1 MDDLRNK
8 NGNEGGNANNGATE
22 KRFDDDDNQPKQF
35 LRVGMS
41 KDGKWFLVDTVT
53 RHFIHV
59 NYLSAIRR
67 NKDAALAQE
76 RAAAAPLPVEQP
88 AAQTP
93 PGKSKRAR
101 KENDRTT

>member
-1 MDDLRNK
+1 MDEQKKESR
-8 NGNEGGNANNGATE
+8 NGNDGAAG
-22 KRFDDDDNQPKQF
+22 KRGDEDNEPKQF
-35 LRVGMS
+35 LRIGMS

-59 NYLSAIRR
+59 NYLSAIRK

-76 RAAAAPLPVEQP
+76 RVPCPALPVEQSAP
-88 AAQTP
+88 QAA

-101 KENDRTT
+101 KENDRTS